1 MRVRGSGKKADKIDI
16 NMTPMID
23 IVFQLL
29 TFFIMSL
36 KIAASEGD
44 FSIKMPLGAPRQGT
58 PDERELPP
66 FRLRMTANP
75 DGSLKTMRL
84 DQQTLGANIAAGAAG
99 EGGRLGAFAAL
110 HQEIIQRVGDD
121 RGPGS
126 IAKTV
131 EVEID
136 ADYDLDYENV
146 ISAITQVS
154 GYVSPQDKKSVVK
167 LIEKIKFSPPRKP
180 AS

>member
-1 MRVRGSGKKADKIDI
+1 MKVRGSGKEPEKIDI

-36 KIAASEGD
+36 NIAAAEGD
-44 FSIKMPLGAPRQGT
+44 FSIKMPLSAPRQGT
-58 PDERELPP
+58 PEEADLPP

-75 DGSLKTMRL
+75 DGSLKTLRL
-84 DQQTLGANIAAGAAG
+84 DQQTLQANMTKP
-99 EGGRLGAFAAL
+99 EEVEGAFRAL
-110 HQEIIQRVGDD
+110 HQEVIARVGDA

-126 IAKTV
+126 IAATA

-136 ADYDLDYENV
+136 ADYELDYQN
-146 ISAITQVS
+146 IIAAITAVS
-154 GYVSPQDKKSVVK
+154 GYVVPDENKTVVK
-167 LIEKIKFSPPRKP
+167 LIEKIKFAPPRKA
-180 AS
+180 ASS

>member
-1 MRVRGSGKKADKIDI
+1 MRVRGSGKEADKIEL

-36 KIAASEGD
+36 KISAAEGD
-44 FSIKMPLGAPRQGT
+44 FSIKMPLAAPRQGQ

-66 FRLRMTANP
+66 FRLRLTANP
-75 DGSLKTMRL
+75 DGSLKGMRL
-84 DQQTLGANIAAGAAG
+84 DNQTLGANISSPDQAAGA
-99 EGGRLGAFAAL
+99 FQAL
-110 HQEIIQRVGDD
+110 HQEVIARVGDA

-126 IAKTV
+126 IASTA
-131 EVEID
+131 EVELD
-136 ADYDLDYENV
+136 CDYDLDYENV
-146 ISAITQVS
+146 IAAITAVS
-154 GYVSPQDKKSVVK
+154 GYVSPSDNKTIVK
-167 LIEKIKFSPPRKP
+167 LIEKIKFSPPRKS

>member
-1 MRVRGSGKKADKIDI
+1 MKVRRKGKMSNKVDL

-36 KIAASEGD
+36 KIAAAEGD
-44 FSIKMPLGAPRQGT
+44 FSIKMPLSAPRQGT

-66 FRLRMTANP
+66 FRLRMTANA
-75 DGSLKTMRL
+75 DGSLKGVRL
-84 DQQTLGANIAAGAAG
+84 DQQTLGANITAADQAAGA
-99 EGGRLGAFAAL
+99 FQAL
-110 HQEIIQRVGDD
+110 HQEIIARVGDD

-126 IAKTV
+126 IAATA

-136 ADYDLDYENV
+136 CDYDLDYENV
-146 ISAITQVS
+146 ISAITAVS
-154 GYVSPQDKKSVVK
+154 GYVSPHDGKSVVK
-167 LIEKIKFSPPRKP
+167 LIEKIKFAPPRKS